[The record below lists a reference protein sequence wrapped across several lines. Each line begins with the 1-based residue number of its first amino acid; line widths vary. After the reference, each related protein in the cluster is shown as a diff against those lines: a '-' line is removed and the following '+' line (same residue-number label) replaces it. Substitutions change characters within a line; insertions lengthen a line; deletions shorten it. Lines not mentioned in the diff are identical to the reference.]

1 MKLCYN
7 ACMKAILNA
16 LIIFTAFP
24 LIMRLLFVFYLKPLP
39 RDLYFLRNKKLN
51 IICFCLFIVFF
62 TCYYLIQ

>member
-1 MKLCYN
+1 
-7 ACMKAILNA
+7 MKAILNT
-16 LIIFTAFP
+16 LIIFTTFP
-24 LIMRLLFVFYLKPLP
+24 LVIRLWFVFRLRRLP